1 MPNPLTHRLIHPV
14 RRKTANKRTRQSTAG
29 DAYVVGR
36 YRADNWDPDCPGP
49 SMPFVPLAALMFLLG
64 DIFDGHR
71 QHDDPESPP
80 LLTPH
85 AGGGTI
91 ARPWS
96 EVS

>member
-1 MPNPLTHRLIHPV
+1 MPSPLTHHLIHPV
-14 RRKTANKRTRQSTAG
+14 RRKKANKRTRQSTAG

-36 YRADNWDPDCPGP
+36 YRDDHWDQDCPAQ
-49 SMPFVPLAALMFLLG
+49 SMPFVPLAALMFLLR
-64 DIFDGHR
+64 DVFYGHW
-71 QHDDPESPP
+71 QQDDPESVPV
-80 LLTPH
+80 LTPH